1 MRNVRLHTGSVV
13 ITLMLAAAAVAQ
25 SAPASPGV
33 PANDLVRAVIAN
45 ELRPTDADHTRWMY
59 EVTKEEDGHRQ
70 TKEVV
75 QTRQGAL
82 ERLVAIDGDSLSVQ
96 KQEEERSRIN
106 NLVSHPQEQQ
116 KLEQIRKKDAA
127 QCEAFFRMLP
137 EAFIFSYAGWERDL
151 LRLTFKP
158 NPAFQPPS
166 REARVFHA
174 MEGEMLVQSK
184 EQRLSAIRGRLV
196 EDVKFGGGWLGHLER
211 GGQFSVERKDIAPG
225 HWELT
230 AMQVSMKGKVL
241 FMKTISV
248 QQKEYRQSFRRVA
261 DNLSLK
267 DAAEL
272 LDNDVILVARK

>member
-1 MRNVRLHTGSVV
+1 M
-13 ITLMLAAAAVAQ
+13 ITLALTAAAIAQ
-25 SAPASPGV
+25 SASASPGIS
-33 PANDLVRAVIAN
+33 PNDLVRAVIAN
-45 ELRPTDADHTRWMY
+45 ELRPTDADQSRWMY
-59 EVTKEEDGHRQ
+59 EVSKEEDGHRQ

-82 ERLVAIDGDSLSVQ
+82 ERLVAIDGNTLSLR
-96 KQEEERSRIN
+96 KQEEERSRIS

-116 KLEQIRKKDAA
+116 KLEQVRKKDAA

-137 EAFIFSYAGWERDL
+137 DAFIFTYGGREGEL
-151 LRLTFKP
+151 IRLTFKP

-174 MEGEMLVQSK
+174 MEGEMLVQGR

-225 HWELT
+225 HWELIE
-230 AMQVSMKGKVL
+230 MQVSMKGKVL

-248 QQKEYRQSFRRVA
+248 QQKESRQSFRRVA
-261 DNLSLK
+261 DNLNLK

-272 LDNDVILVARK
+272 LDNHVVLAARQ

>member
-1 MRNVRLHTGSVV
+1 MRNFRLQTGSAVV
-13 ITLMLAAAAVAQ
+13 TLMLTAAAIAQ
-25 SAPASPGV
+25 PAPTSSGIS
-33 PANDLVRAVIAN
+33 ANDLVRAVIAN
-45 ELRPTDADHTRWMY
+45 ELRPTAADHSRWMY
-59 EVTKEEDGHRQ
+59 EVSKEEDGHRQ

-75 QTRQGAL
+75 QTREGAL
-82 ERLVAIDGDSLSVQ
+82 ERLVAIDGNSLSVQ

-116 KLEQIRKKDAA
+116 KLEQIRTKDAA

-137 EAFIFSYAGWERDL
+137 EAFVFSYAGREGEL

-174 MEGEMLVQSK
+174 MEGEILVQGK

-211 GGQFSVERKDIAPG
+211 GGQFSVERKDIGPG

-248 QQKEYRQSFRRVA
+248 QQIESRQSFRRVA

-267 DAAEL
+267 EAAEL
-272 LDNDVILVARK
+272 LDQHVVLAARK

>member
-1 MRNVRLHTGSVV
+1 MSKFRLQAGSAVV
-13 ITLMLAAAAVAQ
+13 ALVFTAASIAQ
-25 SAPASPGV
+25 SAPANAVIS
-33 PANDLVRAVIAN
+33 ANDLVRAVIAN
-45 ELRPTDADHTRWMY
+45 ELRPTDGDQSRWMY
-59 EVTKEEDGHRQ
+59 EVSKEEDGHRQ

-82 ERLVAIDGDSLSVQ
+82 ERLVAIDGNTLSLQ
-96 KQEEERSRIN
+96 KQDEERSRISS
-106 NLVSHPQEQQ
+106 LISHPQEQQ
-116 KLEQIRKKDAA
+116 KLEQVRKKDAA

-137 EAFIFSYAGWERDL
+137 DAFIFSYGGREGEL
-151 LRLTFKP
+151 IRLTFKP

-174 MEGEMLVQSK
+174 MEGEMLIQST

-248 QQKEYRQSFRRVA
+248 QQKESRQSFRRVA
-261 DNLSLK
+261 DNLNLK

-272 LDNDVILVARK
+272 LDNHVVLAARQ